1 MLAELHVR
9 NYVLIDSLDIEFP
22 EGLVIITG
30 QTGAGKSIIMGAL
43 NMALGAKADASVIG
57 TAADNCVVEAVFD
70 ADPDD
75 EELRKTVED
84 NDAEWD
90 GGHLLVRRVINRSG
104 RSRSFLN
111 DSPVALH
118 VLASVSSRLLD
129 IHSQHQTLV
138 LSDRKFRLSV
148 LDRYAGNGDLL
159 QEYSRLWNRFNSV
172 NSTIAD
178 LEERIA
184 RASAEQEYN
193 RSVFSQLEDAKLS
206 EGELEELE
214 AEQKCLANAEE
225 IKMHL
230 CGAEAIFS
238 GEGSGEVQKSVSA
251 SLKDAE
257 RSLEKVSPYL
267 PQAASLVSR
276 IESCRLE
283 LDDVFAE
290 VSEMNSS
297 AEASPERLQ
306 EVEDRISLLYGLMH
320 RHSCSN
326 VRELIGLRD
335 SLSMSINGI
344 SGMEDR
350 LNDLR
355 LESES
360 LGHEI
365 GMLADK
371 LHGTRSAA
379 AESLSAVIQERI
391 RFMEMPYAV
400 FRTDVERTVL
410 SVSGSDTAVF
420 RFSASGQEPEDLS
433 RCASGGELSRIML
446 ALKEVMARYFRMP
459 TMVFDEIDTGVSG
472 SVADKMGRVICDMGR
487 YMQVFAITHLPQVA
501 AKGNAHYLVSKSVD
515 PAFSKAVTTI
525 KRLSDEQ
532 RVMELARMLSGS
544 ELTEAAIANAKE
556 LLQSR

>member
-57 TAADNCVVEAVFD
+57 SAADNCVVEAVFD

-75 EELRKTVED
+75 EELRKTAED

-111 DSPVALH
+111 DSPVSVH

-129 IHSQHQTLV
+129 IHSQHQTLI
-138 LSDRKFRLSV
+138 LSDRRFRLSV
-148 LDRYAGNGDLL
+148 LDRYAGNGGLL
-159 QEYSRLWNRFNSV
+159 QEYSGLWNRFNSV
-172 NSTIAD
+172 NSSISD

-193 RSVFSQLEDAKLS
+193 RSVFSQLEEARLS

-214 AEQKCLANAEE
+214 SEQKYLANAEE

-230 CGAEAIFS
+230 CSAESLFS
-238 GEGSGEVQKSVSA
+238 GEGSSEGQKPVSA

-257 RSLEKVSPYL
+257 RALEKVSSYM

-290 VSEMNSS
+290 VSDMNSS

-306 EVEDRISLLYGLMH
+306 EVESRISLLYGLMH

-326 VRELIGLRD
+326 VHELIGLRD

-344 SGMEDR
+344 SDMEDR
-350 LNDLR
+350 LKDLR

-365 GMLADK
+365 GILADR
-371 LHGTRSAA
+371 LHETRSAA

-400 FRTDVERTVL
+400 FRTDVERTAL

-433 RCASGGELSRIML
+433 KCASGGELSRIML
-446 ALKEVMARYFRMP
+446 ALKEVMARFFRMP

-501 AKGNAHYLVSKSVD
+501 AKGKAHYLVSKSVD
-515 PAFSKAVTTI
+515 PVTSTAVTTI
-525 KRLSDEQ
+525 KRLSEEQ

-544 ELTEAAIANAKE
+544 ELTDAAIANAKE
-556 LLQSR
+556 LLQS